1 MGRGP
6 ARRPYRGPPTNAA
19 QMIRPS
25 IECWLVRRAPTG
37 AEVLL
42 LHAPN
47 APGKHPPLWQPV
59 SGGIEPG
66 EDARAACRREVHE
79 EAGLDLAADA
89 LVCVID
95 QITIAARPGLTL
107 DKTVF
112 AAIAPA
118 GEIRIDV
125 REHDG
130 HEWVPVDAVA
140 GRLLW
145 DSHRTTWAR
154 VAPVIAQLPAPPAA

>member
-1 MGRGP
+1 
-6 ARRPYRGPPTNAA
+6 
-19 QMIRPS
+19 MIRPS
-25 IECWLVRRAPTG
+25 IECWLVRRTTAG
-37 AEVLL
+37 AVILL

-66 EDARAACRREVHE
+66 EDARAACCREVHE
-79 EAGLDLAADA
+79 EAGLNLDGHDPI
-89 LVCVID
+89 CVID
-95 QITIAARPGLTL
+95 QITIVARPGLTL
-107 DKTVF
+107 DKRVF

-118 GEIRIDV
+118 GDIRIDA

-130 HEWVPVDAVA
+130 HEWVPVAAVA
-140 GRLLW
+140 PRLHW

-154 VAPVIAQLPAPPAA
+154 VAPVIEQLARASPAA

>member
-1 MGRGP
+1 
-6 ARRPYRGPPTNAA
+6 
-19 QMIRPS
+19 MIRPS
-25 IECWLVRRAPTG
+25 IECWLVRRAPAG
-37 AEVLL
+37 ARVLL

-66 EDARAACRREVHE
+66 EDARAACRREVRE
-79 EAGLDLAADA
+79 EAGLDLPPDA

-95 QITIAARPGLTL
+95 QITIDARPGLTL

-112 AAIAPA
+112 AAIASD

-130 HEWVPVDAVA
+130 HEWVPADAVT

-145 DSHRTTWAR
+145 VSHRTTWAR
-154 VAPVIAQLPAPPAA
+154 VAPVIAQLAAAPAD

>member
-1 MGRGP
+1 
-6 ARRPYRGPPTNAA
+6 
-19 QMIRPS
+19 MIRPS
-25 IECWLVRRAPTG
+25 IECWLVRRTPGG
-37 AEVLL
+37 AAVLL
-42 LHAPN
+42 LHAPD

-59 SGGIEPG
+59 SGGVEPG
-66 EDARAACRREVHE
+66 EDARTACRREVHE
-79 EAGLDLAADA
+79 EAGLDLAPED

-112 AAIAPA
+112 AALAPA
-118 GEIRIDV
+118 GGIRIDV

-130 HEWVPVDAVA
+130 HEWVPAGAVA
-140 GRLLW
+140 SRLLW

-154 VAPVIAQLPAPPAA
+154 VAPIIAQLAAPPAV

>member
-1 MGRGP
+1 
-6 ARRPYRGPPTNAA
+6 
-19 QMIRPS
+19 MIRPS

-37 AEVLL
+37 ALVLL
-42 LHAPN
+42 LHAPD

-66 EDARAACRREVHE
+66 EDVRTACCREVRE
-79 EAGLDLAADA
+79 EAGLGVGPHE

-112 AAIAPA
+112 AAIAPD
-118 GEIRIDV
+118 GEIQIDT

-130 HEWVPVDAVA
+130 HEWVPLEAVTE
-140 GRLLW
+140 RLHW

-154 VAPVIAQLPAPPAA
+154 VAPVIRTFGPAPPAA